1 MILEV
6 NRSKAAILI
15 GDGGCG
21 WGGCA
26 RGADGS
32 RGRRG
37 RAAQRGGRR
46 AAKTASG
53 GFALLGRF
61 LNRLTDYMIPVG
73 GAFCALGLLYGGFLL
88 MTGDA
93 RAGRVL
99 GFVALGVAVVLLSK
113 PIAA

>member
-6 NRSKAAILI
+6 NRRKAAILV
-15 GDGGCG
+15 GEAAVVGVAA
-21 WGGCA
+21 A
-26 RGADGS
+26 RGLMGPE
-32 RGRRG
+32 
-37 RAAQRGGRR
+37 AAEGALRSAAGGGGEEGD
-46 AAKTASG
+46 G

-61 LNRLTDYMIPVG
+61 LNRLTDYLIPVG